1 MRRRKYILFRLAGIG
16 LLPLV
21 LTLWTATLYAGDE
34 DMSPSAY
41 HVFDPVTGY
50 MITVDPLAE
59 EQQDSA
65 APDDLPPKVETTDV
79 TDEPTAP
86 DPWQYWIATIVV
98 AGGVVVWLLKRR
110 ESHNVTNS

>member
-1 MRRRKYILFRLAGIG
+1 MRRPKQILFRLAAIG

-21 LTLWTATLYAGDE
+21 LAFWTAMLHAGDE

-59 EQQDSA
+59 EQQDSG
-65 APDDLPPKVETTDV
+65 PTDGVPPET
-79 TDEPTAP
+79 EPTAP
-86 DPWQYWIATIVV
+86 VVWQFWIAASVI
-98 AGGVVVWLLKRR
+98 AGGVVVWLHKRQETSR
-110 ESHNVTNS
+110 C